1 MNIQLRKEEKEEL
14 MESIKEFFYEERSE
28 EIGDLAA
35 GNFLEFITKEIGPY
49 FYNQGVQDAKHM
61 VEMKMVSL
69 EEDLLSLERPIRKRR
84 G

>member
-1 MNIQLRKEEKEEL
+1 MNIQLKREEKEEL
-14 MESIKEFFYEERSE
+14 IESIKEFFYEERSE
-28 EIGDLAA
+28 EIGNLAA

-49 FYNQGVQDAKHM
+49 FYNQGTRDAKHM

-69 EEDLLSLERPIRKRR
+69 EEDLLSLERPIRRRR